1 MYPHIWVLK
10 LVNPSLR
17 EKTSPISAA
26 IQISPASISTIPMT
40 HHTVFT
46 MHLLFDA
53 DYWEDYDALQITIPG
68 P

>member
-1 MYPHIWVLK
+1 MCPHIWVLK

-26 IQISPASISTIPMT
+26 IQIRPERISTIPMS

-46 MHLLFDA
+46 MDLLFNA
-53 DYWEDYDALQITIPG
+53 DFCKDYDAR
-68 P
+68 